1 MTLSII
7 IPALN
12 EEKTVAVCVRKALR
26 AIERLSTEGEVLVM
40 DNGSTDNTV
49 KVAEE
54 AGARV
59 INISEKGYGSA
70 LMSGFEAAKGKFLIM
85 ADADD
90 SYNFEEIEPFVNKL
104 KEGYDLVMGNRFKG
118 EIQKSAMPFLHYYLG
133 TPVLTWIM
141 NLFFKTRIGNT
152 NCGMRGLTKKAFH
165 RMHLK
170 ASGMEFAT
178 EMVIK
183 ASLVK
188 LKIAEV
194 PCNLYKDKR
203 GHKPH
208 FNTWS
213 DG

>member
-1 MTLSII
+1 
-7 IPALN
+7 
-12 EEKTVAVCVRKALR
+12 
-26 AIERLSTEGEVLVM
+26 
-40 DNGSTDNTV
+40 
-49 KVAEE
+49 
-54 AGARV
+54 
-59 INISEKGYGSA
+59 
-70 LMSGFEAAKGKFLIM
+70 M

-90 SYNFEEIEPFVNKL
+90 SYNFEEIIPFVNKL
-104 KEGYDLVMGNRFKG
+104 EEGYDLVMGNRFKG
-118 EIQKSAMPFLHYYLG
+118 EIQKGAMPFLHRHLG

-141 NLFFKTRIGNT
+141 NLFFKTGIGDT
-152 NCGMRGLTKKAFH
+152 NCGMRGLTRKAFH

-178 EMVIK
+178 EMIIK

-203 GHKPH
+203 EHKPH
-208 FNTWS
+208 LNTWS